1 MMGVPRAE
9 RMRRAAELTEMV
21 GLAGFENYYPT
32 QLSGGMRQRVALA
45 RTLAT
50 EPKVLLMDEP
60 FAALDEQTRLA
71 LAVEVER
78 IVSLVNAAVILVTHS
93 IQEAVLMAD
102 QVVVMSGRP
111 GRVRAV
117 VPVDLPRPRGE
128 ALLSSDTLGHLVGQV
143 WEHLRQGGGG
153 R

>member
-128 ALLSSDTLGHLVGQV
+128 ELLSSDTFGHLVGQV